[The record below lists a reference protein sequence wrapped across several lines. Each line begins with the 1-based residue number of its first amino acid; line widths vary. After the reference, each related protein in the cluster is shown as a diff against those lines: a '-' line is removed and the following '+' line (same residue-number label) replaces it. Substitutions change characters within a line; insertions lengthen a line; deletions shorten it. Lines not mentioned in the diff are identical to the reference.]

1 MRQTLEIAELVEAA
15 GGHGIVCSASE
26 LTFIRQYLGR
36 PVFAVTPGIRP
47 RGAPTQ
53 DQARVTTVEEAVRAG
68 SSLLVLG
75 RAVTSAA
82 DPRAALALRVG
93 DHQTLRIA
101 AGRYHQPADP
111 TQLDPIYG
119 NPRLGPLT
127 ADHVIAGYEWK
138 SEFGN
143 VRVEAFHKQY
153 TDLVTQDSV
162 TFYANQGHGHARG
175 VDVFVQGTY
184 RWLSGWASYGFLDA
198 RRKELDDPEEVPAA
212 YGVRHSLTLVSQY
225 LATSTWSVGARYTYE
240 ETRTFAR
247 LLATLGV
254 EAEPLAVDR
263 LATILWNKDHLI
275 LAIPS
280 GMRQAPHSSRHRQFS
295 FR

>member
-1 MRQTLEIAELVEAA
+1 MLQVSDVVGGRIAVHAMGSLQRYETRFTYGPFGRQRRERNSQGNLDFTWPISSGNELSWGANYRHRDTEI
-15 GGHGIVCSASE
+15 
-26 LTFIRQYLGR
+26 LGR
-36 PVFAVTPGIRP
+36 FPADSTNFRSD
-47 RGAPTQ
+47 APTREQ
-53 DQARVTTVEEAVRAG
+53 ESNPVLDYPGFYAEDKVRVWGPLYAT
-68 SSLLVLG
+68 LG
-75 RAVTSAA
+75 GRVDYLSGPDRWTA

-198 RRKELDDPEEVPAA
+198 RRKELDDPEEVPAS
-212 YGVRHSLTLVSQY
+212 YGVRHALTLVSQCR
-225 LATSTWSVGARYTYE
+225 ATSS
-240 ETRTFAR
+240 
-247 LLATLGV
+247 
-254 EAEPLAVDR
+254 
-263 LATILWNKDHLI
+263 I
-275 LAIPS
+275 
-280 GMRQAPHSSRHRQFS
+280 M
-295 FR
+295 